1 MRRYNSPFN
10 GNRYVLN
17 KATGEIH
24 DLDYETPQ
32 CQIDKINPD
41 NVLNCASYE
50 DAVLR
55 ATFLSLDGG
64 ANGCHY
70 CNPSKD
76 NG

>member
-24 DLDYETPQ
+24 DLDNETPQ
-32 CQIDKINPD
+32 CQIDEINHQ
-41 NVLNCASYE
+41 NVLNCVSYE
-50 DAVLR
+50 DAALR
-55 ATFLSLDGG
+55 AAFLSI
-64 ANGCHY
+64 NGCYY
-70 CNPSKD
+70 CNTSKD